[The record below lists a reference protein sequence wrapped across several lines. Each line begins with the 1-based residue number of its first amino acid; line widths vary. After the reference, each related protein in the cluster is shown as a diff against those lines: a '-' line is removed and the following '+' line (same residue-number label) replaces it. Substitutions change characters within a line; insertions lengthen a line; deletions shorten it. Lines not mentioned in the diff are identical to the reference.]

1 MSKMKRATF
10 FALSLFLAY
19 NSQSQD
25 FALAQL
31 EASPR
36 HQEWQI
42 INNGDKKINSF
53 IVYPEVSEK
62 ATVVIVIHENRG
74 LTDWVRSFADQ
85 LAAEGY
91 IAIAPDLLSD
101 FSENFKK
108 TSDFPVSD
116 DARAAIYELKPEAVD
131 KDLLAVQAYGQELPA
146 SNGKTAVVGFC
157 WGGSTTFRFATK
169 AFELEAAMVFY
180 GTGPKE
186 QAEYATIET
195 PVYGFYGQN
204 DERVN
209 STIPESKKMMDIVGK
224 SYHYVIYDG
233 VGHAFMRAADAPDA
247 DDSAKAAKKAAMTKI
262 NEILKK

>member
-1 MSKMKRATF
+1 MKRISF
-10 FALSLFLAY
+10 LVFSLFLAFT
-19 NSQSQD
+19 SQAQD
-25 FALAQL
+25 FALTQL
-31 EASPR
+31 ESSPR

-42 INNGDKKINSF
+42 INNGDKEIHSF

-116 DARAAIYELKPEAVD
+116 DARAAIYELKPDQVD
-131 KDLLAVQAYGQELPA
+131 KDLLAIQAYGQELSA
-146 SNGKTAVVGFC
+146 SNGKTAVIGFC

-186 QAEYATIET
+186 QADYTTIET
-195 PVYGFYGQN
+195 PVYGFYGEN

-209 STIPESKKMMDIVGK
+209 STIPDSKKMMEIVGK
-224 SYHYVIYDG
+224 SYEYAIYDG

-247 DDSAKAAKKAAMTKI
+247 DDNAKAAKKAAMIKI
-262 NEILKK
+262 KEILK

>member
-1 MSKMKRATF
+1 MKKFLIIIIALF
-10 FALSLFLAY
+10 FALTSK
-19 NSQSQD
+19 SQD

-31 EASPR
+31 ESSPR

-42 INNGDKKINSF
+42 INNGDKEIHSF

-101 FSENFKK
+101 FSQNFKR

-116 DARAAIYELKPEAVD
+116 DARAAIYELKPDQVD
-131 KDLLAVQAYGQELPA
+131 DDLLAIQAYGQELPA
-146 SNGKTAVVGFC
+146 SNGKTAVMGFC

-169 AFELEAAMVFY
+169 AVELEAAMVFY

-195 PVYGFYGQN
+195 PVYGFYGKN

-209 STIPESKKMMDIVGK
+209 STIPDSKKMMDIVGK
-224 SYHYVIYDG
+224 SFDYAIYEG
-233 VGHAFMRAADAPDA
+233 VGHAYMRAADAPDA
-247 DDSAKAAKKAAMTKI
+247 DDNAKAAKKASMTKI
-262 NEILKK
+262 KEILK